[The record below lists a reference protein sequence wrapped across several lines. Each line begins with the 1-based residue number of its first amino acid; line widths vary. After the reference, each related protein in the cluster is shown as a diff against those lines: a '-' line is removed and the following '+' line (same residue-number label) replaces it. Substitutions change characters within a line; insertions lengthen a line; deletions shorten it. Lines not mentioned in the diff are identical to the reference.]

1 MAVITDI
8 KRASERRLLAITPS
22 VATSFE
28 AIEFNPPVDLMYQRC
43 QFMILPPDDPAFPPG
58 YYRERVQMQVFVA
71 DTKGHGT
78 TAANE
83 RAELIRSTFF
93 KGLSYT
99 ENSIHIRVL
108 ETPQI
113 QSAFISQDRVIVP
126 VMIDLTCDVYS

>member
-1 MAVITDI
+1 MSVINDI
-8 KRASERRLLAITPS
+8 KRASERKLLSISPS
-22 VATSFE
+22 LATSFE

-43 QFMILPPDDPAFPPG
+43 QFLIMPPDDSSFPTG

-71 DTKGHGT
+71 DTLGHGT

-93 KGLSYT
+93 RGLSYT

-108 ETPQI
+108 ETPKI
-113 QSAFISQDRVIVP
+113 QSAFVSQDRVIVP
-126 VMIDLTCDVYS
+126 VMIDLNCDVYT